1 PPGTGPVSPLPP
13 SRRQA
18 DDRRRGGGP
27 EPAPWPG
34 AGAGGHLRQRKI
46 HPRPAAGGGRTPR
59 SRPGA
64 AARPRFQRPV
74 RTPPPATAPP
84 RAPGAPGPAEL
95 LRPTLERRADPA
107 RSGQDC
113 PNAADPGR
121 TGRTGPPTRRTAA
134 AQPTIALRR
143 AAPAPGH
150 RAGTG
155 RSTERADP
163 G

>member
-1 PPGTGPVSPLPP
+1 
-13 SRRQA
+13 
-18 DDRRRGGGP
+18 
-27 EPAPWPG
+27 
-34 AGAGGHLRQRKI
+34 AGAGWPLGPPHL

-74 RTPPPATAPP
+74 RTPPPAAAPP

-95 LRPTLERRADPA
+95 LRPAMERRADPA
-107 RSGQDC
+107 RGGQDRRN
-113 PNAADPGR
+113 PADAGGA
-121 TGRTGPPTRRTAA
+121 GRTGPPAGQAAA
-134 AQPTIALRR
+134 AQSALTLRR
-143 AAPAPGH
+143 ATPAPGD
-150 RAGTG
+150 RTCPG